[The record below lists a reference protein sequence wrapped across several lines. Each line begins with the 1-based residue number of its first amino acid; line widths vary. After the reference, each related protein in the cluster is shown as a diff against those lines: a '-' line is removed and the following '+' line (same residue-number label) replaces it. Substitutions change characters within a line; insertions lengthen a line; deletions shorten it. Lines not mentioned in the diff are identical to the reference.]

1 MSKVWLIRH
10 GQSEANAGLRSVTAS
25 GIPLTALGVL
35 QAQAAAARFTAA
47 PSRIVVSPYLRAEQT
62 AAPLQTRFPGVAVE
76 RWPVQEFTFLA
87 PARCRDTTAAER
99 LPLVTAFWARADPD
113 YRDAAEVESFRDLL
127 TRVDQSL
134 AKLRAVEGHVAV
146 YTHGQWIQTALWR
159 LGAGPQPSGL
169 DRMVPFRGFM
179 QTTPIPNGSIL
190 EVELG
195 PASAQI
201 SAPQVEHLH
210 GLPLT
215 R

>member
-1 MSKVWLIRH
+1 VSRVWFIRH

-25 GIPLTALGVL
+25 DIPLTALGVQ

-47 PSRIVVSPYLRAEQT
+47 PERLIVSPYLRAQQT
-62 AAPLQTRFPGVAVE
+62 ALPLQARFPAVPVAL
-76 RWPVQEFTFLA
+76 WPVQEFTFLA

-99 LPLVTAFWARADPD
+99 LPMVTAFWSRADPD
-113 YRDAAEVESFRDLL
+113 YRDAVDVESFRDLL

-134 AKLRAVEGHVAV
+134 AKLRALAGHVAV

-159 LGAGPQPSGL
+159 LGQGPQPSGL
-169 DRMVPFRGFM
+169 DRMVPFRTFM
-179 QTTPIPNGSIL
+179 QTTPIPNASIL

-195 PASAQI
+195 ADAVTL
-201 SAPQVEHLH
+201 SAPLIDHLH

-215 R
+215 H